1 MAISKITSASVEDGS
16 ISSTDLTSTGVSA
29 GSYGDASNIATITVD
44 AQGRIS
50 SASNV
55 AITIPEAGINALL
68 FTGT

>member
-16 ISSTDLTSTGVSA
+16 ISSTDLTVTGVSA
-29 GSYGDASNIATITVD
+29 GSYGNASAIVALTID

-55 AITIPEAGINALL
+55 AITIPEAGFNPFLL
-68 FTGT
+68 SGM